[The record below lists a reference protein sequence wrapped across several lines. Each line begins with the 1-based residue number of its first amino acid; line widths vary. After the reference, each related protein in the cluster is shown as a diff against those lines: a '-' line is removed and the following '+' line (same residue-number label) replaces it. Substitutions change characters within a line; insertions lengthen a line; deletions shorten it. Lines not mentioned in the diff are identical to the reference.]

1 MPRKKQNQGKGQGKG
16 KGQDKE
22 KASLKAQKTATQK
35 AAPKKAK
42 RTAPKKAKGQGP
54 GKARVGQKSVGKRPK
69 VRPGSA
75 TTEHWLRRPETI
87 RRLWIGGLFALAGL
101 VAVEV
106 WVYTHGYF
114 GIDGLFA
121 FNAWFG
127 FASCVV
133 MIFISN
139 GLGKLL
145 KREDTYYDLD

>member
-16 KGQDKE
+16 KGQDKK

-54 GKARVGQKSVGKRPK
+54 GKARARQKGVGKRPK
-69 VRPGSA
+69 VRQGSA
-75 TTEHWLRRPETI
+75 KTEHWLRRPETI

-114 GIDGLFA
+114 GIDGLYA

-127 FASCVV
+127 FASCAA
-133 MIFISN
+133 MIVISN
-139 GLGKLL
+139 GMGKLL

>member
-1 MPRKKQNQGKGQGKG
+1 MPRKKQNHGKGQGKG

-35 AAPKKAK
+35 AAPKKVK

-54 GKARVGQKSVGKRPK
+54 GKARVGQKGVGKRPK
-69 VRPGSA
+69 VRPRSA

-127 FASCVV
+127 FVSCVA

>member
-16 KGQDKE
+16 KGQDKK

-35 AAPKKAK
+35 APPKKAK
-42 RTAPKKAKGQGP
+42 RTAPKKVNGQGP
-54 GKARVGQKSVGKRPK
+54 GKARAGQKGVGKRPK

-114 GIDGLFA
+114 GIAGLFA

>member
-16 KGQDKE
+16 KGQDKK

-42 RTAPKKAKGQGP
+42 RTAPKKAKDQGP
-54 GKARVGQKSVGKRPK
+54 GKARARQKGVGKPPK

-127 FASCVV
+127 FASCVA